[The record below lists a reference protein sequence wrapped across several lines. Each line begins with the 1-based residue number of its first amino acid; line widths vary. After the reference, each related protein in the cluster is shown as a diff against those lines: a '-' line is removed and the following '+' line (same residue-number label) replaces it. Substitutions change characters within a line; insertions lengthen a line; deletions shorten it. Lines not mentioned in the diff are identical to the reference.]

1 MQIRRFDMP
10 SIRSTIIRC
19 NATCCFGH
27 RAIRRIALGVFRTW
41 GGRAAVTRDDSALLI
56 SVRAWRP
63 ALQVKKFMDYNAV
76 PQLLD
81 APGAAIA
88 LPAKLVGTPRR
99 GRGTPD
105 GRAP

>member
-1 MQIRRFDMP
+1 MP
-10 SIRSTIIRC
+10 SIRSAIFRRS
-19 NATCCFGH
+19 AACCLGH
-27 RAIRRIALGVFRTW
+27 RAIRRIAPGEFRTW
-41 GGRAAVTRDDSALLI
+41 GRAAATRDDGASLI
-56 SVRAWRP
+56 TVRAWRP
-63 ALQVKKFMDYNAV
+63 ALQVKKFMDYKAV

-88 LPAKLVGTPRR
+88 LRAKLEGAPRR